1 MNPTSAAS
9 VGSVASDAPT
19 EPLSEVIDATRSW
32 FQRFI
37 IPMRDDDLDTLALWT
52 IHTWLTPETYTSPRL
67 LIDSPMPGSG
77 KTTTLEHLGKLCL
90 RPVQMASVTSPA
102 IISRMLNIEVRTIL
116 IDEVDRTLDP
126 KKPGIGDLIAI
137 LNSGYKVG
145 GVRPVLVPLK
155 GGGWDPQEHSTFSPV
170 ALAGNT
176 PHLPD
181 DTRSRC
187 IVVRLMPDNQN
198 RAEHSDWEWIEDD
211 ALALAERIKNATE
224 AVRDQVKQ
232 ARPELPP
239 GCHSRHR
246 ERWNPLAKIASV
258 AGGYWADKIQDLI
271 TRDLALAAEAAENG
285 ESSKSPGIQL
295 AHDLFEIFG
304 DAPRFESS
312 NDLVR
317 LLIRLNPESW
327 SMASPMGKDL
337 TPKRLGSIL
346 NRSFGIYSQR
356 IGANTRGWHSNQFR
370 QIWQNQGL
378 VPSPGTVVSDPTNPT
393 KATQTTDDGTLL

>member
-1 MNPTSAAS
+1 MNVASVASVAS
-9 VGSVASDAPT
+9 VGSVATT
-19 EPLSEVIDATRSW
+19 EPLSQVIDATRSW

-77 KTTTLEHLGKLCL
+77 KTTLLEHLGKLCL
-90 RPVQMASVTSPA
+90 RPVQMASVNSPA
-102 IISRMLNIEVRTIL
+102 LISRMLDIEVRTIL

-198 RAEHSDWEWIEDD
+198 RADYSDWEWIESE
-211 ALALAERIKNATE
+211 AQELADRIKAATE

-232 ARPELPP
+232 ARPELPA
-239 GCHSRHR
+239 GCNNRHR
-246 ERWNPLAKIASV
+246 ERWNPLAKIANV
-258 AGGYWADKIQDLI
+258 AGGYWAAKIQELI
-271 TRDLALAAEAAENG
+271 ERDLALAAEAAENG
-285 ESSKSPGIQL
+285 ESNKSPGIQL

-304 DAPRFESS
+304 DSLRFESS

-317 LLIRLNPESW
+317 LLIRLNPEAW
-327 SMASPMGKDL
+327 SIASPVGKDL

-378 VPSPGTVVSDPTNPT
+378 VPSPGAVVLDPT
-393 KATQTTDDGTLL
+393 KATEPTEATSGEMLL